1 MAKKNKVMKNQSRK
15 KSENEKK
22 INPFEV
28 KIKSF
33 IFEFEDCMKRSG

>member
-28 KIKSF
+28 KIKS
-33 IFEFEDCMKRSG
+33 INYLNLRTV